1 MITRTV
7 VQSTVIVRT
16 RFPWGDRITD
26 STLGRRVS
34 ARTRG
39 ETKSVIGFGMPIWF
53 LLRKVRIPVVRDMCL
68 SELPRSGT
76 VNDGCSFFNN
86 LVLLRTML
94 RRGEVKCLRRAC
106 TSVRESPTP
115 TRPTV
120 PQKLHGSADCLP
132 FAAVLSFVVWAE
144 FLGTPNPAR
153 NAATALP
160 ARLVAVGNYL
170 RPLAEVRKRP
180 ASPFPLIQILD
191 EEVLFVIW
199 RRLSLLTALVALA
212 HRQSGK
218 KCKKRGAI
226 FCNGRHTRKVIESGH
241 DPIMRLGSA
250 NNKSQAGALKSKQPW
265 PRKQDPD

>member
-16 RFPWGDRITD
+16 RFAWGDRITD

-180 ASPFPLIQILD
+180 ASTFPLIQIFRRRGSFSDLARAIAAYGARCTGTPTKRQ
-191 EEVLFVIW
+191 EVQE
-199 RRLSLLTALVALA
+199 A
-212 HRQSGK
+212 
-218 KCKKRGAI
+218 
-226 FCNGRHTRKVIESGH
+226 GRHILQRPPYEKG
-241 DPIMRLGSA
+241 D
-250 NNKSQAGALKSKQPW
+250 
-265 PRKQDPD
+265 

>member
-1 MITRTV
+1 M
-7 VQSTVIVRT
+7 
-16 RFPWGDRITD
+16 
-26 STLGRRVS
+26 
-34 ARTRG
+34 
-39 ETKSVIGFGMPIWF
+39 
-53 LLRKVRIPVVRDMCL
+53 RDMCL

-191 EEVLFVIW
+191 EEVLFEIW

-226 FCNGRHTRKVIESGH
+226 FCNGRRTRKLIESGH
-241 DPIMRLGSA
+241 DPIMRSA
-250 NNKSQAGALKSKQPW
+250 NNKSQAGALKSKQPGLGSKTRIRAVFPA
-265 PRKQDPD
+265 PRLAGQRDSSPKKERQRDKKEGLVLCSTERITL

>member
-16 RFPWGDRITD
+16 RFAWGDRITD

-76 VNDGCSFFNN
+76 VNDGGSFFNN
-86 LVLLRTML
+86 LVLLGTML
-94 RRGEVKCLRRAC
+94 RRGEGKCLRRAC

-160 ARLVAVGNYL
+160 ARLVAVGELLEAIGRSMEKAGLTIPVNPEL
-170 RPLAEVRKRP
+170 RRRNIVESRYSNEVS
-180 ASPFPLIQILD
+180 A
-191 EEVLFVIW
+191 
-199 RRLSLLTALVALA
+199 ALPTL
-212 HRQSGK
+212 
-218 KCKKRGAI
+218 
-226 FCNGRHTRKVIESGH
+226 
-241 DPIMRLGSA
+241 
-250 NNKSQAGALKSKQPW
+250 
-265 PRKQDPD
+265 